1 MDLSFNTRLS
11 HFTLNAELC
20 YPTKIAPLLPTIL
33 AQIQSPIKELTF
45 NFSLMGNKDW
55 LDSADTDMA
64 KKITLAL
71 EAPQFGELEKLSLLG
86 LQARQHIR
94 RVFKTFD
101 DRGILVF
108 LDNLQET

>member
-1 MDLSFNTRLS
+1 
-11 HFTLNAELC
+11 
-20 YPTKIAPLLPTIL
+20 
-33 AQIQSPIKELTF
+33 
-45 NFSLMGNKDW
+45 MGNKDW

-71 EAPQFGELEKLSLLG
+71 EAPQFGELKKLSLLG